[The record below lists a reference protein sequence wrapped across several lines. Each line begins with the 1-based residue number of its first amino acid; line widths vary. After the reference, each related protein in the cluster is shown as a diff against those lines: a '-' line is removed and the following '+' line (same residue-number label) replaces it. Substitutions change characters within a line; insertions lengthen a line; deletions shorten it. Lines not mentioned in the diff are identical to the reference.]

1 MNDLEPSK
9 GGLPHA
15 QYLDPTN
22 DNNLIWAAWG
32 WAASDTQPNCGCVCR
47 QFGSRM
53 KFQGEV
59 GIDP

>member
-9 GGLPHA
+9 GGLQHA

-32 WAASDTQPNCGCVCR
+32 WAASDTQPIVAVCA
-47 QFGSRM
+47 GNS
-53 KFQGEV
+53 EAA
-59 GIDP
+59 